1 MLKEGAMNEQERERE
16 AREALERVQR
26 DSETVGSSAL
36 ARMGRRAQEHFG
48 GDDAPMTEDGRV
60 DPIELWGRRIGRA
73 LSLVG
78 VVVLAYLL
86 GVQLKLW

>member
-1 MLKEGAMNEQERERE
+1 MSEDER
-16 AREALERVQR
+16 
-26 DSETVGSSAL
+26 
-36 ARMGRRAQEHFG
+36 GRRAKTALEGVERDAETLGGSGVARAGRRLGRHFSG
-48 GDDAPMTEDGRV
+48 ADAPVEADGAADWAEV
-60 DPIELWGRRIGRA
+60 WGRRIGRA

>member
-1 MLKEGAMNEQERERE
+1 MSEDERERG
-16 AREALERVQR
+16 AK
-26 DSETVGSSAL
+26 SAL
-36 ARMGRRAQEHFG
+36 DRVDRDAETLGGSGIARAGRRLGRHFSG
-48 GDDAPMTEDGRV
+48 GDA
-60 DPIELWGRRIGRA
+60 PIEADGAADWAEVWGRRIGRA

>member
-1 MLKEGAMNEQERERE
+1 MPDRDHDRDRE
-16 AREALERVQR
+16 AGEALERVTR
-26 DSETVGSSAL
+26 DSESLGGSGI
-36 ARMGRRAQEHFG
+36 ARAGRRLGRLFSG
-48 GDDAPMTEDGRV
+48 GDAPVEADGAADWAEV
-60 DPIELWGRRIGRA
+60 WGRRIGRA

>member
-1 MLKEGAMNEQERERE
+1 MSEDERERR
-16 AREALERVQR
+16 AKAALEGVER
-26 DSETVGSSAL
+26 DAETLGGSGV
-36 ARMGRRAQEHFG
+36 ARAGRRLGRHFSG
-48 GDDAPMTEDGRV
+48 GDAPVEADGAADWAEV
-60 DPIELWGRRIGRA
+60 WGRRIGRA

>member
-1 MLKEGAMNEQERERE
+1 MADRDQHHDRDAG
-16 AREALERVQR
+16 EALARVSR
-26 DSETVGSSAL
+26 DSEILGGSGI
-36 ARMGRRAQEHFG
+36 ARAGRRLGRHFSG
-48 GDDAPMTEDGRV
+48 RDAPVEAGGAADWAEV
-60 DPIELWGRRIGRA
+60 WGRRIGRA

>member
-1 MLKEGAMNEQERERE
+1 MGDEERERDAKAALDRVKRE
-16 AREALERVQR
+16 GETLGGSGIARAGQR
-26 DSETVGSSAL
+26 LGK
-36 ARMGRRAQEHFG
+36 HFSG
-48 GDDAPMTEDGRV
+48 ADAPLEPDGAADWAEV
-60 DPIELWGRRIGRA
+60 WGRRIGRA

>member
-1 MLKEGAMNEQERERE
+1 MSEDERER
-16 AREALERVQR
+16 AAKR
-26 DSETVGSSAL
+26 AL
-36 ARMGRRAQEHFG
+36 ARVHRDAETLGGSGVARAGRRLGRHFSG
-48 GDDAPMTEDGRV
+48 GDAPVEADGAADWAEV
-60 DPIELWGRRIGRA
+60 WGRRIGRA

>member
-1 MLKEGAMNEQERERE
+1 MTDSKQDHD
-16 AREALERVQR
+16 R
-26 DSETVGSSAL
+26 DASEAL
-36 ARMGRRAQEHFG
+36 ARVSRESETLGGSGIARAGQRLGKHFSGADAAVEAG
-48 GDDAPMTEDGRV
+48 GAPDWAEV
-60 DPIELWGRRIGRA
+60 WGRRIGRG

>member
-1 MLKEGAMNEQERERE
+1 MREDERERR
-16 AREALERVQR
+16 AKGALEGVER
-26 DSETVGSSAL
+26 DAETLGGSGV
-36 ARMGRRAQEHFG
+36 ARAGRRLGRHFSG
-48 GDDAPMTEDGRV
+48 GDAPVEADGAA
-60 DPIELWGRRIGRA
+60 DWAELWGRRIGRA

>member
-1 MLKEGAMNEQERERE
+1 MREQERERR
-16 AREALERVQR
+16 AKCALEGVDR
-26 DSETVGSSAL
+26 DSETLGGSGI
-36 ARMGRRAQEHFG
+36 ARAGRRLGQHFSG
-48 GDDAPMTEDGRV
+48 GDAPVEADGAADWAEV
-60 DPIELWGRRIGRA
+60 WGRRIGRA